1 MKLDLRAK
9 LEALLITFTCAL
21 LVYTVTGDGSTERT
35 PVRYVVCPDGTNEC
49 TPYQPHEVK
58 VFYE

>member
-1 MKLDLRAK
+1 MMLDLRAK

-21 LVYTVTGDGSTERT
+21 LVYIVTADGLTDRT
-35 PVRYVVCPDGTNEC
+35 PVRYVVCPDGTNKC

>member
-1 MKLDLRAK
+1 MKLDLRTK

-21 LVYTVTGDGSTERT
+21 LVYIATDWT